1 MHIRP
6 KHCFT
11 AVALCALAIPV
22 WAAHADTADLT
33 VIDSATIGTTQLK
46 PGDYKLEV
54 SPNATQL
61 KVVETDNGKTVAEV
75 PCHWFDLQKK
85 ASTTQVVTNNNQ
97 VTEIDF
103 GGKTQAVK
111 VGS

>member
-11 AVALCALAIPV
+11 AVALFALAIPV
-22 WAAHADTADLT
+22 WARTDTAQLT
-33 VIDSATIGTTQLK
+33 VIQPTTIGTTQLK

-54 SPNATQL
+54 TPNATQL
-61 KVVETDNGKTVAEV
+61 KVVNTDSGQTIAQV
-75 PCHWFDLQKK
+75 PCHWFQLQKK
-85 ASTTQVVTNNNQ
+85 PDTTEVVTNNNQ
-97 VTEIDF
+97 VIEVDF
-103 GGKTQAVK
+103 GGKTQAIK

>member
-11 AVALCALAIPV
+11 AFALLALALPV
-22 WAAHADTADLT
+22 WARTDTAHLT
-33 VIDSATIGTTQLK
+33 VTQPTTIGTTQLK
-46 PGDYKLEV
+46 SGDYKIEV

-61 KVVETDNGKTVAEV
+61 KVVDTDTGKTVAEV
-75 PCHWFDLQKK
+75 PCHWIQLQKK
-85 ASTTQVVTNNNQ
+85 PNTTEVVTNNNQ

-111 VGS
+111 VG

>member
-11 AVALCALAIPV
+11 AVALFALAVPV
-22 WAAHADTADLT
+22 WARTDSADLT
-33 VIDSATIGTTQLK
+33 VVQPTTVGTTQLK
-46 PGDYKLEV
+46 PGNYKLEV

-61 KVVETDNGKTVAEV
+61 KIVDTDSGKTVAEG
-75 PCHWFDLQKK
+75 PGHWFQLQKK
-85 ASTTQVVTNNNQ
+85 PNTTEVVTNNNQ
-97 VTEIDF
+97 VVEVDF
-103 GGKTQAVK
+103 GGKTDAIK